1 MNNFFDSFY
10 KNVFLKDVEEDK
22 SFCETVCKIYKQVEE
37 LNKIYTNNAIQ
48 YIVFEYSQDGD
59 GKWFFSIKIKEPN
72 HTFYDIVLRV
82 IAKSKM
88 QGIIYFQDIM
98 GTQNFLDTL
107 QYRLKTPTYTPFH
120 MDIVKRLY

>member
-1 MNNFFDSFY
+1 MNNFFDGFY

-48 YIVFEYSQDGD
+48 NIVFEYSQDGD

-107 QYRLKTPTYTPFH
+107 KYRLKTPTYTPFH

>member
-1 MNNFFDSFY
+1 MSNFFDNFY
-10 KNVFLKDVEEDK
+10 KSVFLKDVEEDK
-22 SFCETVCKIYKQVEE
+22 LFCETVCKIYKQVEE

-48 YIVFEYSQDGD
+48 NIVFEYSQNLDCI
-59 GKWFFSIKIKEPN
+59 WFFSIKIKEPA

-82 IAKSKM
+82 IAKNRM
-88 QGIIYFQDIM
+88 EGIIYFQDTM

-107 QYRLKTPTYTPFH
+107 KYRLKNPVYSAFH